1 MPHDTE
7 PGATLDAMDRAS
19 HLGPPSPRSD
29 DDRDQ
34 VVVLRNVPWAQYT
47 ALRRARGNRRKP
59 RLTYLDGVL
68 EIMTTGFRHEIE
80 KTLIARLVEAFGE
93 ETMPTLT
100 GAGNT
105 TFFDKAKEAGLE
117 PDECYWIGKLSSV
130 PDIALEIVRTSG
142 GIDKLEIYRRLG
154 VREVWFWIAGRFWI
168 YARGKHGYVERSSSA
183 VIPELDFDRIAR
195 LVLTTEDAEQNGT
208 VRAYRRSLRRRR

>member
-1 MPHDTE
+1 
-7 PGATLDAMDRAS
+7 MDRAS
-19 HLGPPSPRSD
+19 QLGPPSPRSD

-34 VVVLRNVPWAQYT
+34 VVVLRNVPWAQYA
-47 ALRRARGNRRKP
+47 ALRRARGERPMP
-59 RLTYLDGVL
+59 RLAYLDGVL
-68 EIMTTGFRHEIE
+68 EIMTTGLRHELD

-93 ETMPTLT
+93 ETMPVLT

-117 PDECYWIGKLSSV
+117 PDECYWIGKVTSE
-130 PDIALEIVRTSG
+130 PDIALEIVKTSG

-154 VREVWFWIAGRFWI
+154 VREVWFWITGRFWI
-168 YARGKHGYVERSSSA
+168 YTRSKGGYAERSSSA
-183 VIPELDFDRIAR
+183 VMPDLDFDRIAR
-195 LVLTTEDAEQNGT
+195 IVLTTEDGEQNAA